1 MFRGCEN
8 EQKSLK
14 TDTDN
19 RSGKAFVFLPET
31 YKEYIKCY
39 FQSCPVQSVQEFN
52 EGSNLEPHDT
62 EMNMGWKYTP
72 FVRKPPHMEWQG
84 RKLSL
89 LSWRYSLGLQFKL
102 ELNEAS
108 ISVRDSG
115 QPLDEL

>member
-14 TDTDN
+14 ADTDN

-52 EGSNLEPHDT
+52 EGSNLGPHDT
-62 EMNMGWKYTP
+62 EMNTGWKYTP
-72 FVRKPPHMEWQG
+72 FCKETTSHRMARE
-84 RKLSL
+84 KLSL
-89 LSWRYSLGLQFKL
+89 LSWRHSLGLQFKL